1 MLQATG
7 TPPQV
12 PSVLGNPPKL
22 LDLFRDAA
30 LEHGHTE
37 AWAGRVSVSTQNQA
51 LNAIV
56 FLYRDVL
63 DLELGRVDAVRA
75 RRPRRLPTVLAP
87 EEVAQDQNCSIRCR
101 LTRTALAVRPI
112 WAATMSSEPVPSRAS
127 SSGVHHCP

>member
-37 AWAGRVSVSTQNQA
+37 AWAAEAADWCRQFILFHGKRHPKDMGIVEIRRFLEQLAKTAKDA
-51 LNAIV
+51 L
-56 FLYRDVL
+56 
-63 DLELGRVDAVRA
+63 
-75 RRPRRLPTVLAP
+75 RPWTPR
-87 EEVAQDQNCSIRCR
+87 
-101 LTRTALAVRPI
+101 
-112 WAATMSSEPVPSRAS
+112 
-127 SSGVHHCP
+127 SGAGILV